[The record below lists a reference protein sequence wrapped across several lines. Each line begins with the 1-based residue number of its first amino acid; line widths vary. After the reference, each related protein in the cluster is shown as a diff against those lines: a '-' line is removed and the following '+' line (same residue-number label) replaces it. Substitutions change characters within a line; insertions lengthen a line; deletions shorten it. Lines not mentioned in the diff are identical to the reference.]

1 MLVWRDHPGA
11 GHLSRGAAA
20 GGAAA
25 AGDLLGTP
33 WEALAP
39 TPATDV
45 LLRGRIEP
53 DLPSWPPD
61 AAALDALP
69 DGVGL

>member
-1 MLVWRDHPGA
+1 MVMREHPGA
-11 GHLSRGAAA
+11 GHLYPRAAA
-20 GGAAA
+20 RAAAA